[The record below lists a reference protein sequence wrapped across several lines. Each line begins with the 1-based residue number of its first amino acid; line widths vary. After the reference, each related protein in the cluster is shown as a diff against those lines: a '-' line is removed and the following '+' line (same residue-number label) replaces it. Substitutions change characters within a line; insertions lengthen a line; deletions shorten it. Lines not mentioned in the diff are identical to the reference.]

1 MSGLDTKGLYIP
13 LLMLFI
19 GEVYAWTAVLI
30 LPLNSA
36 INPLIY
42 TIAHIKAKQKQKTA
56 KLQQR
61 SNTIPSYVGKSNNG
75 EHQQNL
81 SLICNF

>member
-19 GEVYAWTAVLI
+19 GEVYAWTAVLV

-42 TIAHIKAKQKQKTA
+42 TIAHIKAKQKQKQAA

-61 SNTIPSYVGKSNNG
+61 SNTITSYVGKSNNG

-81 SLICNF
+81 S